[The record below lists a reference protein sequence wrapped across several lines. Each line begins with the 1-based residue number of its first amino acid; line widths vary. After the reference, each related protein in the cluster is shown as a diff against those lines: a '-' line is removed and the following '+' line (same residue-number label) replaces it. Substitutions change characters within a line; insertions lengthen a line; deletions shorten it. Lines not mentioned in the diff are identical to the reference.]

1 MGRAGAPRDHAGK
14 HTSAGCLL
22 TAGGLS
28 TAGGLASRTTGKV
41 PEADE
46 ANSAANSGGE
56 IEVGETIRILIE
68 IPELRGCRTW

>member
-14 HTSAGCLL
+14 HTLAGCLV

-28 TAGGLASRTTGKV
+28 TAGGPASRTIGKASG
-41 PEADE
+41 ADE

-56 IEVGETIRILIE
+56 IEVGEIIRILIE
-68 IPELRGCRTW
+68 MPELRGCPTW